1 MNDYDN
7 RIAEL
12 AGQHEERTY
21 NAFGPDAG
29 TDDDPHGN
37 YPAEPRLI
45 ELVGGQTADAAN
57 ATITL
62 LRSQPIVF
70 DFGGQLALVERG
82 RVHALCE
89 HSLAHHL
96 GGICQFWKSDSKGNN
111 RDCDPPSALIKQ
123 IIALGERRRL
133 KPLDGVI
140 TAPTIR
146 LDGSV
151 LDAPGYDPVTRLVL
165 DPMGQ
170 ALPNIPNAPTIDQAK
185 AALQTILTPFES
197 FPFVDAEAKGALLAG
212 ICTAAIRAV
221 LPTAPA
227 IAFDAPIQGAGKT
240 LLAKCVGAM
249 IEGRAPDVWP
259 HTQGRDDEETRKR
272 LFTALRSGSK
282 AMIWDNVTGT
292 FDSASMAAFITA
304 EAMVD
309 RVLGKSEAIRIPNR
323 GLLLLTGNNLSLAGD
338 LPRRVLICRI
348 DPQTEQPFAREFTLD
363 PLAHVL
369 ANRVEMLAA
378 VCTLIR
384 ARFTHMTEKAP
395 GNLASFEDWD
405 NLVRQTVVWADSVLM
420 PGAFGDPMA
429 LIREA
434 QAADPEAE
442 LLFALLD
449 ALRDA
454 FGQAEFT
461 AKEIQTRLNSGYS
474 DNLRNAVRD
483 IGGDRAVDSSRSL
496 GKVLNYRKGRIVHGL
511 RLTTRPDSNSG
522 VVHYRVTATDT
533 GFNGYNGFVSSHTE
547 NNLSNSNIER
557 RESNPLNPLNPASA
571 SSDTCPR
578 CEGEGCE
585 WCA

>member
-1 MNDYDN
+1 MNDFDK
-7 RIAEL
+7 RIDDL
-12 AGQHEERTY
+12 ARAHEERTF
-21 NAFGPDAG
+21 NPFGPDADQ
-29 TDDDPHGN
+29 DDDPHGN
-37 YPAEPRLI
+37 YPDELRRI
-45 ELVGGQTADAAN
+45 ELVGGQTADAAK

-96 GGICQFWKSDSKGNN
+96 GGICQFWKSDSKGNH
-111 RDCDPPSALIKQ
+111 RDCDPPTALIKQ
-123 IIALGERRRL
+123 IVALGERRRL

-151 LDAPGYDPVTRLVL
+151 LDAPGYDPATRLVL

-170 ALPNIPNAPTIDQAK
+170 TLPAIPQAPTIAEAK

-240 LLAKCVGAM
+240 LLAKCLGAM
-249 IEGRAPDVWP
+249 VEGRAPDVWP
-259 HTQGRDDEETRKR
+259 HTHGRDDEETRKR

-282 AMIWDNVTGT
+282 ALIWDNVTGT

-304 EAMVD
+304 DAMVD

-338 LPRRVLICRI
+338 LPRRVLISRI
-348 DPQTEQPFAREFTLD
+348 DPQTEQPFAREFALD

-420 PGAFGDPMA
+420 PGAFGDPMS

-442 LLFALLD
+442 MLFALLD
-449 ALRDA
+449 TLRDQ
-454 FGQAEFT
+454 FGVAEFT
-461 AKEIQTRLNSGYS
+461 AKEIQLRLNAFQG
-474 DNLRNAVRD
+474 DGLHNAVRD
-483 IGGDRAVDSSRSL
+483 IGGDRAVESSRSL
-496 GKVLNYRKGRIVHGL
+496 GKVLKYREGRIVHGL
-511 RLTTRPDSNSG
+511 RLTSRPDSNAG
-522 VVHYRVTATDT
+522 VRHYRVSATET

-547 NNLSNSNIER
+547 NNQSTSKYEGW
-557 RESNPLNPLNPASA
+557 ESNPSNPSNPETVT
-571 SSDTCPR
+571 DGPCPR
-578 CEGEGCE
+578 CNGEGCA

>member
-1 MNDYDN
+1 MNDFDK
-7 RIAEL
+7 RIGDL
-12 AGQHEERTY
+12 ARAHEERTFSP
-21 NAFGPDAG
+21 FGPDA
-29 TDDDPHGN
+29 DHDEDPHGN
-37 YPAEPRLI
+37 YTNELRRI
-45 ELVGGQTADAAN
+45 ELVGGQTADAAK
-57 ATITL
+57 ATIAL
-62 LRSQPIVF
+62 LRAQPIVF

-96 GGICQFWKSDSKGNN
+96 GGICRYWKEGRKGEPK
-111 RDCDPPSALIKQ
+111 DCDPPSALIKQ
-123 IIALGERRRL
+123 IVALGERRRL

-146 LDGSV
+146 LNGSV
-151 LDAPGYDPVTRLVL
+151 LNTPGYDEATRLVL
-165 DPMGQ
+165 DPMGA
-170 ALPNIPNAPTIDQAK
+170 ALPNIPHAPTIEQAK
-185 AALQTILTPFES
+185 AALAGLLKPFEA
-197 FPFVDAEAKGALLAG
+197 FPFVNAEAKGALLAG
-212 ICTAAIRAV
+212 LCTAAIRAV

-240 LLAKCVGAM
+240 LLAKCMGAL

-272 LFTALRSGSK
+272 LFTALRGGSK

-363 PLAHVL
+363 PLTYVL
-369 ANRVEMLAA
+369 AHRVEMLAA
-378 VCTLIR
+378 VCILIR
-384 ARFTHMTEKAP
+384 ARFTHLKDKAP

-405 NLVRQTVVWADSVLM
+405 NLVRQTVVFADRALM

-434 QAADPEAE
+434 QSADPEAE

-449 ALRDA
+449 ALRDQ
-454 FGQAEFT
+454 FGAAEFT

-483 IGGDRAVDSSRSL
+483 IGGDRAVESSRSL

-522 VVHYRVTATDT
+522 VAHYRVTASDT
-533 GFNGYNGFVSSHTE
+533 GFDGYNGFVSSHTE
-547 NNLSNSNIER
+547 SNLSNSNIER
-557 RESNPLNPLNPASA
+557 QESNPSNPLNPATAST
-571 SSDTCPR
+571 DTCPR
-578 CEGEGCE
+578 CDGEGCE